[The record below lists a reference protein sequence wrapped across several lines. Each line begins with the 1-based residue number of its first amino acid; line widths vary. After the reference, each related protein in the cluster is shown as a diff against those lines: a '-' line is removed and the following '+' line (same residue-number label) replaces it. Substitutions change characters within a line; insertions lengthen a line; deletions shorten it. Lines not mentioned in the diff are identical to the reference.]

1 MKIIIMDDTRKRR
14 EELKAAIEKHHK
26 GVIDLYASNDLISS
40 IDESAPDLLVLDME
54 TWKKGRSIY
63 NYFKIGK
70 KLENTA
76 VILYNADEDM
86 YFIQDRT
93 RHEKDRIL
101 QKPADLNAIS
111 ELVQQNY

>member
-1 MKIIIMDDTRKRR
+1 MDDTRKRR
-14 EELKAAIEKHHK
+14 EELKIAIEKHHK
-26 GVIDLYASNDLISS
+26 GVVDFYSSNDLITSV
-40 IDESAPDLLVLDME
+40 DESAPDLLVLDMD
-54 TWKKGRSIY
+54 TWKKGRAIY

-70 KLENTA
+70 KLENTP

-93 RHEKDRIL
+93 RHEKDRVL
-101 QKPADLNAIS
+101 PKPTEVGTIV